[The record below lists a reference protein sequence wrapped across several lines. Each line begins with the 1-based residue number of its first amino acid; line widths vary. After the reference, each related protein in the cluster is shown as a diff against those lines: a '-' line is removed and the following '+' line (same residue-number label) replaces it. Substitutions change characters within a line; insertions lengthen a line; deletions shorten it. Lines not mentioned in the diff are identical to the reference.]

1 MAAYNEGEEW
11 LDQLLTYLEGNVKYV
26 RDYCDKNIPEIKSQY
41 SGMYLSYVAGLPRP
55 W

>member
-26 RDYCDKNIPEIKSQY
+26 RDYCDKNIPEIKDVYKRQPEWRRNEDY
-41 SGMYLSYVAGLPRP
+41 R
-55 W
+55 